1 MTCCVQASYNGIY
14 KSQAMKDILEKAA
27 SIRLLIFDVDGVLTD
42 GSLFIGD
49 DGQEYKA
56 FNSRDGHGIKMLQK
70 HGVIVAII
78 TGRTS
83 RVVEH
88 RMENLGVSHVYQ
100 GKLEKLPAFEELI
113 AELGIPAEQTA
124 YVGDDVVDL
133 PVMRRT
139 GLAIAVQDAHELVL
153 KHSHWQTPSNGG
165 RGAARDVCEMLM
177 QARGVLKDELD
188 SYL

>member
-1 MTCCVQASYNGIY
+1 
-14 KSQAMKDILEKAA
+14 MKDILEKA
-27 SIRLLIFDVDGVLTD
+27 SRIRLLILDVDGVLTD
-42 GSLFIGD
+42 GSLFLGD

-83 RVVEH
+83 QVVEH
-88 RMENLGVSHVYQ
+88 RMANLGVKHVYQ
-100 GKLEKLPAFEELI
+100 GKLEKLPAYEEL
-113 AELGIPAEQTA
+113 AAKLGIPAEETA

-133 PVMRRT
+133 PVMRKI
-139 GLAIAVQDAHELVL
+139 GLAIAVQDAHPLVQA
-153 KHSHWQTPSNGG
+153 HSHWQTPSHGG

-177 QARGVLKDELD
+177 EAQGVLEDELD